1 MDSTASSGTV
11 VDAFDGLSPSQRI
24 ARLEALL
31 RQSRA
36 ETQRFR
42 DCFELGDHGQALIG
56 LDGRF
61 VEVNPALCTMLGLSR
76 EQLCQRTCLDVT
88 HPDDLDI
95 CRAAVHALSSGTL
108 SHFRTEKRYLHADG
122 HVVQVHVSLTLV
134 RDAQGEPSHFVS
146 LMQDITARK
155 ASERALVEREALLSS
170 MGKFVPGIIHKIGF
184 GPDGR
189 ARFMYISDRA
199 LEMFE
204 LPPEVMA
211 NDYYA
216 HHVRVHP
223 EDMKL
228 AERLGQPPR
237 PGQPLHP
244 VDFEYRVLLP
254 VKGLRHYRG
263 RALPV
268 IEADGQVVWYGHTAD
283 VTDQKLLQEARVAA
297 RAAEDA
303 NRAKSEFL
311 SRMSHEL
318 RTPLNAVIGFAQL
331 LRLDRN
337 QPLADTQRNKVELIE
352 RAGAHLLDVIS
363 DVLDLSRIE
372 VGGLPLTLEDV
383 PARQVMDEAL
393 TLVESMSREA
403 GIRLVSEVGPAQW
416 RVQADRLRLRQI
428 LVNLLSN
435 AIKYNKPGG
444 QVTVRLR
451 QQPAGVPSPDGIAL
465 LALEVQDTGIG
476 MTSDQQAHLFESFNR
491 LGAERTA
498 IEGTGI
504 GLVIVHR
511 LVELMH
517 GRIDVHSEAGVG
529 SRFTVWLPVACDGD
543 GGEACSP
550 AAGGA
555 VLEAP
560 HGSLTVL
567 YAEDNE
573 VNIDLVRRVLEL
585 RPACRLLVARS
596 GAEAVALATAT
607 RPGLLLLDM
616 HLGDMD
622 GFELMNRLAAVPVL
636 KGVPRVAFSADAMS
650 EQIDKAKASG
660 FTAYLTKP
668 LDVVALLRCVD
679 EHTGVAGM
687 A

>member
-1 MDSTASSGTV
+1 MDSTAPTGTV

-42 DCFELGDHGQALIG
+42 DCFELGDPGQALVG

-61 VEVNPALCTMLGLSR
+61 LEVNPALCAMTGYSR
-76 EQLCQRTCLDVT
+76 EQLCQRSCMDIT
-88 HPDDLDI
+88 HAEDLDS
-95 CRAAVHALSSGTL
+95 CRAAIRLLSEGAQR
-108 SHFRTEKRYLHADG
+108 HFRTEKRYVHADG
-122 HVVQVHVSLTLV
+122 HVVHALVTLTLV
-134 RDAQGEPSHFVS
+134 RDEQGEASHFVS
-146 LMQDITARK
+146 MMQDITERK
-155 ASERALVEREALLSS
+155 VSERALVEREALLSS
-170 MGKFVPGIIHKIGF
+170 MGKFVPGIIHKVGF
-184 GPDGR
+184 GADGR
-189 ARFMYISDRA
+189 ARFLYISDRA

-204 LPPEVMA
+204 LPSEVMA

-216 HHVRVHP
+216 HQVRIHP
-223 EDMKL
+223 EDL
-228 AERLGQPPR
+228 TYAQRLGQPPK
-237 PGQPLHP
+237 PGQPLQP

-254 VKGLRHYRG
+254 IKGLRHYRG

-297 RAAEDA
+297 RVAQDA

-331 LRLDRN
+331 LRLDRS
-337 QPLADTQRNKVELIE
+337 QPLADIQRNKVNLIE

-372 VGGLPLTLEDV
+372 VGGLPLTLEAV

-393 TLVESMSREA
+393 NLVESMAREA
-403 GIRLVSEVGPAQW
+403 GIRLVSEIGPAQW

-435 AIKYNKPGG
+435 AIKYNNPGG

-451 QQPAGVPSPDGIAL
+451 QQPGDVAGGEHM

-476 MTSDQQAHLFESFNR
+476 MTPDQRAHLFESFNR
-491 LGAERTA
+491 LGAERTS

-511 LVELMH
+511 LVELMQ
-517 GRIDVHSEAGVG
+517 GRIDVHSEAGQG
-529 SRFTVWLPVACDGD
+529 SRFTVWLPTTCDGD
-543 GGEACSP
+543 GGEACTP
-550 AAGGA
+550 ADNLP
-555 VLEAP
+555 LEAP
-560 HGSLTVL
+560 RTGLTVL

-573 VNIDLVRRVLEL
+573 VNIDLVRKVLEL
-585 RPACRLLVARS
+585 RPACHLVVARN
-596 GAEAVALATAT
+596 GAEALALAAT
-607 RPGLLLLDM
+607 VRPGLLLLDM

-622 GFELMNRLAAVPVL
+622 GFELVRRLALVPGL
-636 KGVPRVAFSADAMS
+636 CGVPRVAFSADAMS
-650 EQIDKAKASG
+650 DQIDKAKASG

>member
-1 MDSTASSGTV
+1 M
-11 VDAFDGLSPSQRI
+11 RE
-24 ARLEALL
+24 LEH
-31 RQSRA
+31 
-36 ETQRFR
+36 T
-42 DCFELGDHGQALIG
+42 LG
-56 LDGRF
+56 
-61 VEVNPALCTMLGLSR
+61 
-76 EQLCQRTCLDVT
+76 
-88 HPDDLDI
+88 
-95 CRAAVHALSSGTL
+95 RAALRALSGGAQSN
-108 SHFRTEKRYLHADG
+108 FRTEKRYLHADG
-122 HVVQVHVSLTLV
+122 HVVQVQVTLTLV

-146 LMQDITARK
+146 LMQDVTARK

-223 EDMKL
+223 EDLKY
-228 AERLGQPPR
+228 AERLGQPPK

-254 VKGLRHYRG
+254 IKGLRHYRG

-297 RAAEDA
+297 RAAENA

-331 LRLDRN
+331 LRLDRA
-337 QPLADTQRNKVELIE
+337 QPLAETQRNKVDLIE

-393 TLVESMSREA
+393 NLVESMAREA

-435 AIKYNKPGG
+435 AIKYNNPGG

-451 QQPAGVPSPDGIAL
+451 QPPPGEAPDGPSL

-476 MTSDQQAHLFESFNR
+476 MTPDQQAHLFESFNR

-511 LVELMH
+511 LVDLMH
-517 GRIDVHSEAGVG
+517 GRIDVHSEAGQG
-529 SRFTVWLPVACDGD
+529 SRFTVWLPAACDD
-543 GGEACSP
+543 DSGEACAP
-550 AAGGA
+550 AASPLA
-555 VLEAP
+555 EAP
-560 HGSLTVL
+560 RAGLTVL

-573 VNIDLVRRVLEL
+573 VNIDLVRKVLEL
-585 RPACRLLVARS
+585 RPACHLVVARS
-596 GAEAVALATAT
+596 GAEAVAMAATV

-622 GFELMNRLAAVPVL
+622 GFELVKRLESIQAL
-636 KGVPRVAFSADAMS
+636 RGVPRVAFSADAMS

-679 EHTGVAGM
+679 EYTGVAGM

>member
-1 MDSTASSGTV
+1 MDSNASSGTV

-42 DCFELGDHGQALIG
+42 DCFELGEYGKALVG

-61 VEVNPALCTMLGLSR
+61 LEVNPALCAITGLSR
-76 EQLCQRTCLDVT
+76 EQLCQRTCLDIT
-88 HPDDLDI
+88 HPDDQET
-95 CRAAVHALSSGTL
+95 CRAALRALAGGAQTT
-108 SHFRTEKRYLHADG
+108 FRTEKRYLHAGG
-122 HVVQVHVSLTLV
+122 HAVHVHVTLTLA
-134 RDAQGEPSHFVS
+134 RDAQGEPSHFVAM
-146 LMQDITARK
+146 MQDVTARK

-223 EDMKL
+223 EDLKY
-228 AERLGQPPR
+228 AERLGQPPK

-254 VKGLRHYRG
+254 TKGLRHYRG

-331 LRLDRN
+331 LRLDRA
-337 QPLADTQRNKVELIE
+337 QPLADSQRNKVDLIE

-372 VGGLPLTLEDV
+372 VGGLPLAMEDV

-393 TLVESMSREA
+393 NLVESMAREA
-403 GIRLVSEVGPAQW
+403 GIRLVSEVGPAKW
-416 RVQADRLRLRQI
+416 RVHADRLRLRQI

-435 AIKYNKPGG
+435 AVKYNNPGG
-444 QVTVRLR
+444 EVTVRLR
-451 QQPAGVPSPDGIAL
+451 QQPAPSPDGTAL
-465 LALEVQDTGIG
+465 LGLEVQDSGIG
-476 MTSDQQAHLFESFNR
+476 MTPDQQAHLFESFNR

-511 LVELMH
+511 LVELMQGH
-517 GRIDVHSEAGVG
+517 IDVRSEPGVG
-529 SRFTVWLPVACDGD
+529 SCFTVWLPTACDDD
-543 GGEACSP
+543 GGEACPP
-550 AAGGA
+550 AAGGP

-560 HGSLTVL
+560 HGGLTVL

-573 VNIDLVRRVLEL
+573 VNIDLVRKVLEL
-585 RPACRLLVARS
+585 RPACRLLVARN

-622 GFELMNRLAAVPVL
+622 GFELLKRLAAIPAL

>member
-36 ETQRFR
+36 ETRRFR
-42 DCFELGDHGQALIG
+42 ECFELGDAGQALIG

-61 VEVNPALCTMLGLSR
+61 LEVNPALCAMTGYSR
-76 EQLCQRTCLDVT
+76 EQLCQHTCMDIT
-88 HPDDLDI
+88 HSDDLET
-95 CRAAVHALSSGTL
+95 CRSAIRVLSQGVQ

-122 HVVQVHVSLTLV
+122 HVVHALVTLTLV
-134 RDAQGEPSHFVS
+134 RDAQGEVSHFVS
-146 LMQDITARK
+146 MMQDITARK

-170 MGKFVPGIIHKIGF
+170 MGKFVPGIIHKVGF

-189 ARFMYISDRA
+189 ARFLYISDRA

-204 LPPEVMA
+204 LPSEVMA
-211 NDYYA
+211 SDYYA
-216 HHVRVHP
+216 HQVRVHP
-223 EDMKL
+223 EDL
-228 AERLGQPPR
+228 AYAQRLGQPPK
-237 PGQPLHP
+237 PGQSLHP

-254 VKGLRHYRG
+254 TKGLRHYRG

-283 VTDQKLLQEARVAA
+283 VTDQKLLQEARVAV
-297 RAAEDA
+297 RAADDA

-331 LRLDRN
+331 LRLDRK
-337 QPLADTQRNKVELIE
+337 QPLADTQRNKVDLIE
-352 RAGAHLLDVIS
+352 RAGAHLLEVIS

-372 VGGLPLTLEDV
+372 VGGLPLTLEPV

-393 TLVESMSREA
+393 NLVESMAREA
-403 GIRLVSEVGPAQW
+403 GIRLISEIGPSEW
-416 RVQADRLRLRQI
+416 RAQADRLRLRQI

-435 AIKYNKPGG
+435 AIKYNNPGG
-444 QVTVRLR
+444 QVTVRVH
-451 QQPAGVPSPDGIAL
+451 QPGDGL
-465 LALEVQDTGIG
+465 LGLEVEDTGIG
-476 MTSDQQAHLFESFNR
+476 MTPGQQAHLFESFNR
-491 LGAERTA
+491 LGAERSG

-511 LVELMH
+511 LVDLMH
-517 GRIDVHSEAGVG
+517 GRIDVHSQAGAG
-529 SRFTVWLPVACDGD
+529 SRFTVWLPTACE
-543 GGEACSP
+543 GEAGEASQP
-550 AAGGA
+550 AAGLP
-555 VLEAP
+555 LEAP
-560 HGSLTVL
+560 RAGLSVL

-573 VNIDLVRRVLEL
+573 VNIDLVRKVLEL
-585 RPACRLLVARS
+585 RPACRLVVARS
-596 GAEAVALATAT
+596 GAEALALAAAA

-622 GFELMNRLAAVPVL
+622 GFELLRRLAAIPTL
-636 KGVPRVAFSADAMS
+636 TGVPRVAFSADAMS